1 MWDRCSVGGVLG
13 VWSESE
19 GISMCDVGALFCGGG
34 VLGVWS
40 ESEGISMW
48 ERCSVWGC

>member
-1 MWDRCSVGGVLG
+1 MGPLFCGGVLG

-19 GISMCDVGALFCGGG
+19 GISMWDRCSVGGGG

-48 ERCSVWGC
+48 DRCSVGGGC